1 MTWLRK
7 QPILF
12 ATRSIVKGVCSMQ
25 EQIYDA
31 AGASQAPREAGT
43 TLPRVNT

>member
-1 MTWLRK
+1 
-7 QPILF
+7 
-12 ATRSIVKGVCSMQ
+12 MQ